1 MTDPVDEAESDGEKA
16 QLLPVSAPVKSA
28 SLITRELDGCLAPN
42 QHRGK
47 CKARTAGLRESRET
61 RQGWLESGWPDREGN

>member
-1 MTDPVDEAESDGEKA
+1 MADPVDEAESDGEKA
-16 QLLPVSAPVKSA
+16 QMLPVSAPVKSA

-47 CKARTAGLRESRET
+47 CNTRTAGLRALRET
-61 RQGWLESGWPDREGN
+61 RQDWLESGWLD